1 MTRMTDTKYWTSA
14 PDRIVRGSM
23 GLCHLT
29 VAQSPFN
36 VDARSLPPQDPAWA
50 RAFAESF
57 EGIEEVLEDLGPRS
71 VQTPLPSA
79 VRADLDI
86 VHAAAW
92 GGMLSI
98 VNPAFATDGNDE
110 PLRSA
115 AGALRERFPNARI
128 VGRVAYH
135 GGMEHTEDIVW
146 LPDGAMFHASG
157 WPGDEPFVVSGDA
170 KAVIASLDLKSW
182 MLDNAGVDLNE
193 ALNEIEWSRLAG
205 LALGHSDPWGWEEM
219 QATAF
224 RVQHSED
231 AVRDMEGLYF
241 I

>member
-1 MTRMTDTKYWTSA
+1 MSENKYWTSA

-29 VAQSPFN
+29 VFEPPFN
-36 VDARSLPPQDPAWA
+36 IDARNHPPQDPAQA
-50 RAFAESF
+50 RVFAESM
-57 EGIEEVLEDLGPRS
+57 ESIEEVLEDLGPRS
-71 VQTPLPSA
+71 VQTPLPSE
-79 VRADLDI
+79 VRADLDV
-86 VHAAAW
+86 VHVAAW
-92 GGMLSI
+92 GSMVGI
-98 VNPAFATDGNDE
+98 AEPAFATDGNDE

-115 AGALRERFPNARI
+115 ATVLRERFPDARI

-157 WPGDEPFVVSGDA
+157 WPGDEPFVVTGDPG
-170 KAVIASLDLKSW
+170 AVITSLDLKRW
-182 MLDNAGVDLNE
+182 MLDNAGVDMAEEANE
-193 ALNEIEWSRLAG
+193 VEWARLAG
-205 LALGHSDPWGWEEM
+205 LALGHSDPWGWEQM

-224 RVQHSED
+224 RVRHSED
-231 AVRDMEGLYF
+231 AVRQMEDLYF